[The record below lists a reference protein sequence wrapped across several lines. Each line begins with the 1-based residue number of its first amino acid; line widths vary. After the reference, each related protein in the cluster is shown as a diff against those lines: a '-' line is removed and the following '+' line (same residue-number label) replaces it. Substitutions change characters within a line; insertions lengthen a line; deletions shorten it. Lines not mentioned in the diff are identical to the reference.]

1 MHFCFTFYRLCLHN
15 FRGCP
20 WPAGCTSDE
29 VVEFMSPFRPLA
41 APTLLIHPAANY
53 PNLAERWV
61 PAVPASLSPV
71 RQVPGGEILAAWR
84 LCSAAAGKP
93 LPAAAGGGSGGLKPD
108 AKKEEEPQAA
118 AAAMGSGTSAGS
130 GRRASSMAAAA
141 MLAAGAAAASLLL

>member
-1 MHFCFTFYRLCLHN
+1 VVGCLHAVM
-15 FRGCP
+15 FHVTR
-20 WPAGCTSDE
+20 SLH
-29 VVEFMSPFRPLA
+29 VQSPP
-41 APTLLIHPAANY
+41 IHLFYAANY

-108 AKKEEEPQAA
+108 AKKEEEEPQAA
-118 AAAMGSGTSAGS
+118 AAAMGSGTSAAS
-130 GRRASSMAAAA
+130 GRLGRAAAAAA
-141 MLAAGAAAASLLL
+141 MLAAAAAAAAAALLV